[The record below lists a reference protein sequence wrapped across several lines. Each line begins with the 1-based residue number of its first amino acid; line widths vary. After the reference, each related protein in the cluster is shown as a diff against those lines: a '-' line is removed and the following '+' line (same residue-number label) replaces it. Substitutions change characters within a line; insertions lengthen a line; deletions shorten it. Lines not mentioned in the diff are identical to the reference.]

1 MRKSVLFL
9 LVVFFI
15 FSRGFSEN
23 LIAIK
28 AKQIV
33 TVSGESIMDGTLLIK
48 GDKIEKLG
56 KNLLIPE
63 NYKVYH
69 FPEGYIYPGIINL
82 MTPIGLTG
90 ISRVREWHDYQETGK
105 YKPQISA
112 FTAFYPWGNLIPIT
126 RSFGTLVV
134 LTALSGGVICG
145 KATLVNLDGWTP
157 NEMFIKKEAALIV
170 RLPESTS
177 RRGQVKSKKTDFSKD
192 KKELKDF
199 INRAHQYYLRSAK
212 GKKNTFDPK
221 FEAMKDLWHL
231 NLPVIVLA
239 NKEKDIKFAI
249 QLGKEFKLNL
259 ILYSVYEGEKVV
271 EEIKSSGYP
280 VILSSLYSRN
290 RKWEDG
296 YDMVYRLPAALHQA
310 GVKFAF
316 STNYAPTAFDLP
328 IQAARAVAYGLP
340 QKEAIKALT
349 QYPAEIIGLGEYGTI
364 EKNKVA
370 NLVVSSGNILD
381 TSTIVKKVF
390 IKGLPIETKSQFQTE
405 YDRATN
411 KNLGDF

>member
-1 MRKSVLFL
+1 MRKPVLFL
-9 LVVFFI
+9 LVVFLL
-15 FSRGFSEN
+15 FSLGFSEN

-33 TVSGESIMDGTLLIK
+33 TVSGESIMDGTVLIK

-56 KNLLIPE
+56 KDLSIPD

-134 LTALSGGVICG
+134 LTALSGGVISG

-157 NEMFIKKEAALIV
+157 DEMFIKKEAALIV
-170 RLPESTS
+170 RLPESSS
-177 RRGQVKSKKTDFSKD
+177 RRGQEKSKKPDFSKD

-199 INRAHQYYLRSAK
+199 FNRAHQYYLRSAK
-212 GKKNTFDPK
+212 GNKNTFDPK
-221 FEAMKDLWHL
+221 FEAMKDLWHR

-249 QLGKEFKLNL
+249 QLGRDFNLNL
-259 ILYSVYEGEKVV
+259 VLYSIYEGEKVV
-271 EEIKSSGYP
+271 KEIKSSGYP

-290 RKWEDG
+290 KKWEDG
-296 YDMVYRLPAALHQA
+296 YDMVYRLPAALYQA
-310 GVKFAF
+310 GIKFAF
-316 STNYAPTAFDLP
+316 STSYAPTAFDLP

-349 QYPAEIIGLGEYGTI
+349 QYPAEIIGIKEYGTI
-364 EKNKVA
+364 EKNRIA
-370 NLVVSSGNILD
+370 NLVVTSGNILD

-390 IKGLPIETKSQFQTE
+390 VKGLPIKTKSQFQIE
-405 YDRATN
+405 YDRASN
-411 KNLGDF
+411 KFLGDF